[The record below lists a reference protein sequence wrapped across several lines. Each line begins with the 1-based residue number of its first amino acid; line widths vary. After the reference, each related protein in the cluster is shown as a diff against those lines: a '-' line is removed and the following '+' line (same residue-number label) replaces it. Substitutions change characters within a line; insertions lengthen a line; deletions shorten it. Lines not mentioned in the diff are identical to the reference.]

1 MDDEYTIIDNRGCF
15 KKTTFSGYKKL
26 DVYMVLNKSMET
38 KKVENT
44 NNWIT
49 ECICSLYIEELWN
62 NLLLFAFKIININ
75 NPSLPLFL
83 YNKNMI
89 FYNIYNNLN
98 LKDLFVSNNLRNN
111 QIIRNLFT
119 SVSTILT
126 ISSKNK
132 RYDKYPKFKD
142 VDFNFEI
149 IQKRLTVN
157 THLLPND
164 LIHFDEPEELK
175 VIMNEIYYHLKNKIG
190 GYEKSLYWILWI
202 IEWEKRN
209 IKAKNEWKI
218 DYRKVN
224 VKEKFKNDLMW
235 IIWDVIMLEANNR
248 SQFIKRQ
255 IKALYELYI
264 FQFTSR
270 KKNKRIAYIVQSIC
284 YLTHNID
291 ESIKLVNN
299 PIVLIQVQCGNN
311 LMYKSKK
318 IHEQNNIIKDKISK
332 LQLKP
337 KSQAKAEKK
346 MNEEKI
352 KSKIDLFN
360 DLDVLNNI

>member
-1 MDDEYTIIDNRGCF
+1 MDNKYTIIDNRDNF
-15 KKTTFSGYKKL
+15 KKLTFSGYKKR

-75 NPSLPLFL
+75 NPSLPVFL
-83 YNKNMI
+83 YNKNML

-98 LKDLFVSNNLRNN
+98 LKNPFELFNLRNN

-119 SVSTILT
+119 SISTILT
-126 ISSKNK
+126 ISSKTK

-142 VDFNFEI
+142 VDFNFDT
-149 IQKRLTVN
+149 IQNRLKADIN
-157 THLLPND
+157 LLSND

-175 VIMNEIYYHLKNKIG
+175 VIMNEIYFHLKNKIG
-190 GYEKSLYWILWI
+190 GYEKSLYWTLWI

-209 IKAKNEWKI
+209 IKANNNWKI
-218 DYRKVN
+218 DHRNVN
-224 VKEKFKNDLMW
+224 VKEKFKCDLMW
-235 IIWDVIMLEANNR
+235 IIWEVIMLEANNR
-248 SQFIKRQ
+248 SRFIKRQ
-255 IKALYELYI
+255 IKALNELYM

-270 KKNKRIAYIVQSIC
+270 KRIKRISYIIQSIC
-284 YLTHNID
+284 YLTHIID
-291 ESIKLVNN
+291 ENIPLVSDK
-299 PIVLIQVQCGNN
+299 IILIQIQCSNN

-318 IHEQNNIIKDKISK
+318 IHEVNDIIKDKLPK
-332 LQLKP
+332 KELNL
-337 KSQAKAEKK
+337 KSQKKVEKK
-346 MNEEKI
+346 MEEEKM
-352 KSKIDLFN
+352 KSKIDIFN
-360 DLDVLNNI
+360 DLDTLNNI